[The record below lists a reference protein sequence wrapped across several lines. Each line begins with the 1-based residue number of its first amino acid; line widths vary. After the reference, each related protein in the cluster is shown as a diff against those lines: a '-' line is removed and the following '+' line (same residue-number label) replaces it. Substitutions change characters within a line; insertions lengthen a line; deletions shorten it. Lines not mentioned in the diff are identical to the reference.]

1 MAEKAL
7 VKTFLQKLS
16 TTHAVKNNYAENFW
30 KIDEST
36 NMVESSSRRV
46 SSIFFRPSPWYF
58 SCHGHYSLHHF
69 PEYFQTSAHIQWIL
83 FVSAYKTYRFLSF
96 FHFFIPSLIL
106 ALFKSSQPE
115 KNMNNSLQYS
125 DTIILNCM
133 RSTTT
138 CDKLFSVIC

>member
-1 MAEKAL
+1 MVEKAL

-16 TTHAVKNNYAENFW
+16 TTHAIKNNYSENSW

-58 SCHGHYSLHHF
+58 SYHGLLSTPF
-69 PEYFQTSAHIQWIL
+69 PGIFSSAHIQWIL

-115 KNMNNSLQYS
+115 KKMNNSLQYS